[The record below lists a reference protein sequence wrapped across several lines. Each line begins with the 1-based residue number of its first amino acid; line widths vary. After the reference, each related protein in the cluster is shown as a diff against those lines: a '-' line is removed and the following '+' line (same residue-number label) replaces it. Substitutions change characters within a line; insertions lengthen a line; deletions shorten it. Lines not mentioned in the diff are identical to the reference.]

1 MNKIAEKL
9 IQLADK
15 LASESK
21 KSYVSPQDK
30 ENFLKPEDAKKLET
44 FFKSEQDRVENLVT
58 PDVGTSVLGNGISVY
73 VVPSPRHKK
82 PQKIYVFRNPWTQ
95 AEQPRAI
102 EEMISRAEKKFPEY
116 KGKIQYEWGRMD

>member
-1 MNKIAEKL
+1 MKKFAEKL
-9 IQLADK
+9 IQVAEK

-21 KSYVSPQDK
+21 KSYVSP
-30 ENFLKPEDAKKLET
+30 ENFLKPEDAKKLEA
-44 FFKSEQDRVENLVT
+44 FFKSEQNRVENLVT

-82 PQKIYVFRNPWTQ
+82 PQKVYIFRNPWTQ